1 MHITLPL
8 RSNYFIIVF
17 FFSQFFF
24 ILKSTEYPS
33 AVLQLFS
40 PRPLRTLLAQFSVHF
55 SVLTFHY
62 LGAAHH
68 TWNLIPLGFV
78 NTIPLHLW
86 PNFLSSIQKLAC
98 FLHILLQCLV
108 FSESIQP
115 QPSFFSLSN
124 LIESLQLF
132 PELRLRLPLT

>member
-24 ILKSTEYPS
+24 ILKSTEYPR

-40 PRPLRTLLAQFSVHF
+40 PRPLRILLAQFSVHF

-78 NTIPLHLW
+78 NTIPPTSLAKLSEQHLEASLLS
-86 PNFLSSIQKLAC
+86 PHTPSMFGILRVHPALANFLFTI
-98 FLHILLQCLV
+98 
-108 FSESIQP
+108 
-115 QPSFFSLSN
+115 
-124 LIESLQLF
+124 
-132 PELRLRLPLT
+132 